1 MRPISINTYGYKVCY
16 TVGKSKGYTRK
27 FITHSFKKAKEMKDH
42 YYTFPPFNLT
52 KKALK
57 QLKWYIFPISK
68 KEVLRG
74 IWREP
79 PF

>member
-1 MRPISINTYGYKVCY
+1 MKPISINPYGYKVCY

-42 YYTFPPFNLT
+42 YYTFPPFKLT

>member
-1 MRPISINTYGYKVCY
+1 MRISTACPYGYKVCY
-16 TVGKSKGYTRK
+16 TVGKRKTYTRK
-27 FITHSFKKAKEMKDH
+27 FITHSFKQAQEMKQH
-42 YYTFPPFNLT
+42 YYQFPPLNMSSKT
-52 KKALK
+52 LK

>member
-1 MRPISINTYGYKVCY
+1 MKLLTACPYGYKVCY

-27 FITHSFKKAKEMKDH
+27 FITHSFKRAQEMKQH
-42 YYTFPPFNLT
+42 YYQFPPLNMSSKT
-52 KKALK
+52 LK

>member
-1 MRPISINTYGYKVCY
+1 MRVSTACPYGYKVCY

-52 KKALK
+52 KKATK
-57 QLKWYIFPISK
+57 QLKWCIFPISK

-74 IWREP
+74 IWRES

>member
-1 MRPISINTYGYKVCY
+1 MKLLTTCPYGYKVCY
-16 TVGKSKGYTRK
+16 TVGKRKGYTRK

-42 YYTFPPFNLT
+42 YYTFPPLKLT